1 MNDWCRCVIVCVYV
15 GDTFCVIWVLPIL
28 ISRSLPYDRGFS
40 STAGRYNLWLVTVTV
55 ATIQTER
62 NTQNEDNADH
72 HRGGDFYVTDPGGG
86 GSGHG

>member
-1 MNDWCRCVIVCVYV
+1 MLSIS
-15 GDTFCVIWVLPIL
+15 
-28 ISRSLPYDRGFS
+28 ISRSVPYYRGFS

-62 NTQNEDNADH
+62 NTQNEDNADY
-72 HRGGDFYVTDPGGG
+72 HRDGDFHITDPGGG